1 MARLNDKVALI
12 SGAATGIGLCTA
24 QLMIDEGARVVIT
37 DRNVEGGEAAAE
49 GLGSQARFIQQD
61 VCDEESW
68 KQVFDSVQNLHGK
81 VDILVNNAGILTTEP
96 VQDIEQ
102 TSLAQWQAIQSVNV
116 EGVFLGCRAGVQAMK
131 DFGGSIVNLSS
142 VAGLIATPSLVAYGA
157 SKAAVR
163 QLTKSVAIHC
173 GRMGYRIRCN
183 SVHPDPIRTDMGN
196 ELMELKGYIEGPD
209 IETNWQTARK
219 RVPIGETGE
228 PIDVAQCIL
237 FLASDESRHVTGSEL
252 VVDGGLTAT

>member
-12 SGAATGIGLCTA
+12 TGAATGIGLCTA
-24 QLMIDEGARVVIT
+24 RLMIDEGAQVVIT
-37 DRNVEGGEAAAE
+37 DRNVAAGEVSGDE
-49 GLGSQARFIQQD
+49 LGARSHFVQQD
-61 VCDEESW
+61 VCDEGSW
-68 KQVFDSVQNLHGK
+68 NAVMEAVQDRHGRL
-81 VDILVNNAGILTTEP
+81 DILVNNAGILSTEP
-96 VQDIEQ
+96 FQDIEQ

-131 DFGGSIVNLSS
+131 DSGGSIINLSS
-142 VAGLIATPSLVAYGA
+142 VAGLVATPSLVAYGA

-173 GRMGYRIRCN
+173 GQKKYRIRCN
-183 SVHPDPIRTDMGN
+183 SVHPDPIRTDMGD
-196 ELMELKGYIEGPD
+196 ELMGLKGYIDGPD

-219 RVPIGETGE
+219 RVPIGVTGE

-252 VVDGGLTAT
+252 VVDGGLTAA